1 MVNHGS
7 VGKKLPLNGR
17 KRICWRHPIFT
28 EPWLWGGRIYAGW
41 WLDMTR
47 PRFREDYMTFDC
59 EGCLWWDICW
69 WKVSWTDMNL
79 RGRRSLPTLFQE
91 KHIPP
96 KRLEL
101 LWQLDKLHQ
110 TSNEKNGGASK
121 NWGGVFLSFRGGHF
135 TTPFQRIVSTA
146 RGVYL
151 SCEDGYINVTE
162 STCERSSH
170 CAGGAVE
177 VQKPEN
183 SVNHGIFDNR

>member
-1 MVNHGS
+1 MEIYPKKEGNKY
-7 VGKKLPLNGR
+7 VGDIP
-17 KRICWRHPIFT
+17 FST
-28 EPWLWGGRIYAGW
+28 EPWLCGGRIYEGC

-79 RGRRSLPTLFQE
+79 RGRRSLPILF
-91 KHIPP
+91 
-96 KRLEL
+96 R
-101 LWQLDKLHQ
+101 
-110 TSNEKNGGASK
+110 
-121 NWGGVFLSFRGGHF
+121 VFCSVAAFYHTFPTNRA
-135 TTPFQRIVSTA
+135 TA
-146 RGVYL
+146 RGVHL

-183 SVNHGIFDNR
+183 SVNHGICDNLPTYRKLGNYTETHRKLVSERWISW